1 MTDLTDTSWLELFP
15 DAVVLVDS
23 GGVIRYAN
31 RMCDTLLGWRAEE
44 LQGRPM
50 ECLVPGRV
58 SDHSRLRESYMA
70 NPSHRPMASGMELT
84 ALHRDGHEVPV
95 DIALRPL
102 QMGGRG
108 QVLVAMRDVSASRAA
123 QQKVRLLSVAID
135 AAASGVLV
143 TDADGVIVRV
153 NPAVCRMTGYSPDEL
168 IGARPSLLKSGRHD
182 AGFYAR
188 LWATLRAGEVWHGDI
203 VNRRKDG
210 SEYFEEQTIAPV
222 KDERGRISHYIA
234 IKQDVTER
242 VRAAREL
249 REARDELAQRIAEI
263 ERLHEQLREQS
274 IRCPLTG
281 LYNRRY
287 FDEILQREL
296 TRAAQAGIPA
306 CLAMID
312 IDHFKQLNDQHGHAV
327 GDRFLAELGR
337 VLLADNRAQDLA
349 FRYGGEEFAVIMTA
363 SESLDGARQLETWRR
378 RYSGVE
384 VAVSCGVVRSTF
396 SAGIAQHRPGESP
409 SELFA
414 RADAALYAA
423 KRSGRNRLV
432 QALPPVREQERDK
445 GPG

>member
-1 MTDLTDTSWLELFP
+1 MTDLTDTGWLELFP
-15 DAVVLVDS
+15 DAVVLVDA

-31 RMCDTLLGWRAEE
+31 RMCDTLLGWQAED
-44 LQGRPM
+44 LLGRFM
-50 ECLVPGRV
+50 ECLVPLRV
-58 SDHSRLRESYMA
+58 ADHSQLRESYMA

-84 ALHRDGHEVPV
+84 ALHRDGSEVPV

-102 QMGGRG
+102 QLGGKR

-143 TDADGVIVRV
+143 TDADGIIVRV
-153 NPAVCRMTGYSPDEL
+153 NPALCQMTGYTPDEL

-182 AGFYAR
+182 ADFYTR

-203 VNRRKDG
+203 VNRRKDA

-222 KDERGRISHYIA
+222 KDERGRVSHYIA

-263 ERLHEQLREQS
+263 ERLHGQLREQA

-312 IDHFKQLNDQHGHAV
+312 IDHFKQLNDRHGHAI

-349 FRYGGEEFAVIMTA
+349 FRYGGEEFAVVMTTA
-363 SESLDGARQLETWRR
+363 GSDEGARQLEAWRQR
-378 RYSGVE
+378 FARIE
-384 VAVSCGVVRSTF
+384 VATPGGTARSAF

-423 KRSGRNRLV
+423 KRGGRDRVV
-432 QALPPVREQERDK
+432 QALPPV
-445 GPG
+445 G